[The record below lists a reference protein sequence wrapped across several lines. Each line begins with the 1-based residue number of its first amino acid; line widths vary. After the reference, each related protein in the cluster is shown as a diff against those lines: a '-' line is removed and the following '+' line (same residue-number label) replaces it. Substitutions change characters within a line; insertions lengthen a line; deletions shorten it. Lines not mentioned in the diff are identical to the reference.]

1 MDTRAARGARDLR
14 GYWRSIG
21 FVDRRTALG
30 VHARTLQSSGS
41 ERPWTLNSARSYA
54 LILERRYTL
63 SINEYTPTAKY
74 IAIYQFIDKKRK
86 ELSENQMT
94 STE

>member
-21 FVDRRTALG
+21 FVDRRAALG
-30 VHARTLQSSGS
+30 VHARTLQPSGS

-74 IAIYQFIDKKRK
+74 IEIYQFIDKNVKNLVRIK
-86 ELSENQMT
+86 
-94 STE
+94 